1 MNDRVS
7 INECFAR
14 DGLQHESEFVQ
25 TADKL
30 AVLEAFTTAG
40 FRRIEAT
47 SYSHPKQVPTFTD
60 ASELLSALPR
70 REGVTFKA
78 TCPNQKAVQRA
89 LADKEAGYGVEEISL
104 LTSASNSHS
113 QVNLRSDRTQ
123 QWQKVEEMAELAAGK
138 FDLVGVVSVAFGCPF
153 EGAIDPQTVIDD
165 VARFRD
171 LGASYV
177 TIGDTTGLAD
187 PATAK
192 QLFAELIPA
201 FPELTIVAH
210 FHDTRGLGIANVMS
224 AYESGCRSFDSAMG
238 GVGGHPN
245 MIHYGSGS
253 TGNVAT
259 EDTVNLFDSL
269 GVGTGLDLDA
279 VMEASVE
286 CERLLGRTL
295 LSKTARAGFSKAV
308 LGKAD
313 AA

>member
-14 DGLQHESEFVQ
+14 DGLQHESAFVP
-25 TADKL
+25 TAKKL
-30 AVLEAFTTAG
+30 AVLASFTGAG

-47 SYSHPKQVPTFTD
+47 SYSHPKQVPAFTD

-70 REGVTFKA
+70 REGISFKA

-89 LADKEAGYGVEEISL
+89 LADAEAGYGADEISL

-113 QVNLRSDRTQ
+113 QVNLRASRLE
-123 QWQKVEEMAELAAGK
+123 QWQKVEEMAAIAAGN
-138 FDLVGVVSVAFGCPF
+138 FTLVGVVSVAFGCPF
-153 EGAIDPQTVIDD
+153 EGAIDPQIVIDD

-171 LGASYV
+171 LGAGYV

-187 PATAK
+187 PAAAK
-192 QLFAELIPA
+192 RLFAELVPA

-210 FHDTRGLGIANVMS
+210 FHDTRGLGIANIMA
-224 AYESGCRSFDSAMG
+224 AYEAGCRSFDSAMG

-269 GVGTGLDLDA
+269 GVDTGLDLDA
-279 VMEASVE
+279 VMEASAE
-286 CERLLGRTL
+286 CESILGRTL
-295 LSKTARAGFSKAV
+295 LSKTARAGLANTI
-308 LGKAD
+308 LREAD
-313 AA
+313 VA

>member
-14 DGLQHESEFVQ
+14 DGLQHETNFAP

-30 AVLEAFTTAG
+30 AALEAFTVAG

-47 SYSHPKQVPTFTD
+47 SYSHPKQVPAFTD
-60 ASELLSALPR
+60 ASELLKSLPR
-70 REGVTFKA
+70 REGVSFKA

-89 LADKEAGYGVEEISL
+89 LADHAAGYGAEEISL
-104 LTSASNSHS
+104 LTSASDSHS
-113 QVNLRSDRTQ
+113 QVNLRTTRTD
-123 QWQKVEEMAELAAGK
+123 QWHKVEEMADIASGS
-138 FDLVGVVSVAFGCPF
+138 FTLVGVVSVAFGCPF
-153 EGAIDPQTVIDD
+153 EGAINPQTVMSD

-171 LGASYV
+171 LGAGYV

-187 PATAK
+187 PRTAK

-210 FHDTRGLGIANVMS
+210 FHDTRGLGIANVMA
-224 AYESGCRSFDSAMG
+224 AYEAGCRSFDSAMG

-245 MIHYGSGS
+245 MIQYGTGS

-269 GVGTGLDLDA
+269 GVDTGLDLDA
-279 VMEASVE
+279 VMDASAA
-286 CERLLGRTL
+286 CERILGRTL
-295 LSKTARAGFSKAV
+295 LSKAARAGLSTAV